1 MNTINIDG
9 DEYGSENLVEVVNMD
24 PTKLLLAL
32 YEYRTGSHQND
43 DGNLRCPFKNV
54 DSELMHQLDGF
65 YLTNQ

>member
-32 YEYRTGSHQND
+32 YEYRTGSVHTD
-43 DGNLRCPFKNV
+43 AGDVACPFKNV
-54 DSELMHQLDGF
+54 DQDLMHQLDGF